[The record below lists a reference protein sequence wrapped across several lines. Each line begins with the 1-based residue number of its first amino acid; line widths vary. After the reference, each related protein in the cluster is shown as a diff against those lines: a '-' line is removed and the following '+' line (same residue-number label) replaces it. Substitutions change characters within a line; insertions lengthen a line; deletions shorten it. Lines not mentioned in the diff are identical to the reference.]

1 MLLRG
6 IKKKPEWKERK
17 VNASTASST
26 EQRQFR
32 SGLERVYEKDRKLK
46 EWEVV
51 KKEANKEVTKE
62 LSKNIHTILMSRLK
76 KR

>member
-1 MLLRG
+1 MNPLG
-6 IKKKPEWKERK
+6 TSK
-17 VNASTASST
+17 T
-26 EQRQFR
+26 EYRQFR

-46 EWEVV
+46 EWEVI

-62 LSKNIHTILMSRLK
+62 LSKNIHSILMSRLK